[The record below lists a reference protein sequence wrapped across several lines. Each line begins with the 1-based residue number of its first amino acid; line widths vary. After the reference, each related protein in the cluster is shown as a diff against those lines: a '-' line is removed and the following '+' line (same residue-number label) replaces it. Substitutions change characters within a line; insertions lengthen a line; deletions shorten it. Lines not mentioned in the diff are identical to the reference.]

1 MPINAICSELTPI
14 FQDAFD
20 DDDVVATPSLTAAD
34 VDAWDS
40 LSHIRLVL
48 AIEAHFGLSFTA
60 AEMAGLRD
68 VGELAGV
75 IARKTGRA

>member
-1 MPINAICSELTPI
+1 MPVNAICSELTPI
-14 FQDAFD
+14 FQDVFD
-20 DDDVVATPSLTAAD
+20 DDDLVVVPTLTAEA

-48 AIEAHFGLSFTA
+48 AIEAHYGLSFTA

-68 VGELAGV
+68 VGELARV
-75 IARKTGRA
+75 IARKTGRS

>member
-1 MPINAICSELTPI
+1 MPVNAICSELTPI
-14 FQDAFD
+14 FQDVFD
-20 DDDVVATPSLTAAD
+20 DDDLVAVSTLTAAA

-48 AIEAHFGLSFTA
+48 AIEAHYGLSFTA

-68 VGELAGV
+68 VGELARV
-75 IARKTGRA
+75 IARKTGRS

>member
-1 MPINAICSELTPI
+1 MPVNTICSELTPI
-14 FQDAFD
+14 FQDVFD
-20 DDDVVATPSLTAAD
+20 DDDLVAVSTLTAAA

-48 AIEAHFGLSFTA
+48 AIEAHYGLSFTA

-68 VGELAGV
+68 VGELARV
-75 IARKTGRA
+75 IARKTGRS

>member
-1 MPINAICSELTPI
+1 MPIDTICSELTPI

-20 DDDVVATPSLTAAD
+20 EDDLIVTPALSASD

-40 LSHIRLVL
+40 LSHIRLVV
-48 AIEAHFGLSFTA
+48 AIEAHYRISFTS

-68 VGELAGV
+68 VGELARV
-75 IARKTGRA
+75 IARKAGRV